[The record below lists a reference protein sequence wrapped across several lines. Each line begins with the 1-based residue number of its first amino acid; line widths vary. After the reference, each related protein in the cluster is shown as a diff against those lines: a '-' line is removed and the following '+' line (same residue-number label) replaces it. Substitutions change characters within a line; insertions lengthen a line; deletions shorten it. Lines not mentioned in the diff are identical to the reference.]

1 MKTTKCIS
9 LLQLGCADFNTC
21 IQLDKKNTSNICK
34 FQTSEILQLTY
45 YCGSAPI
52 CKKGGNFDVL
62 QRAKYNVEAYYSL
75 VGMAQ
80 DLKRSFELLEVLLPA
95 FFSGVKSI
103 FKEDIKFN
111 KNNYPPIKTVTLKA
125 LMNIPAIQG
134 ELEFYHFAQQRF
146 EKQYRVF

>member
-1 MKTTKCIS
+1 M
-9 LLQLGCADFNTC
+9 
-21 IQLDKKNTSNICK
+21 
-34 FQTSEILQLTY
+34 TY

-103 FKEDIKFN
+103 FKEDYKLN
-111 KNNYPPIKTVTLKA
+111 
-125 LMNIPAIQG
+125 QG
-134 ELEFYHFAQQRF
+134 IFPLSLYFAF
-146 EKQYRVF
+146 LRVRTILPMMHEI